1 MQSMSRDKLAERL
14 AEVGQ
19 RRTAAVAA
27 KREASN
33 ELAQLVPQAH
43 RAGISIAEIVR
54 LTGLS
59 RQGVYFLLRE
69 QQ

>member
-1 MQSMSRDKLAERL
+1 MSRDKLAGRL

-19 RRTAAVAA
+19 RRTVAAAA
-27 KREASN
+27 KREASD
-33 ELAQLVPQAH
+33 ELSRLVPQAH
-43 RAGISIAEIVR
+43 RAGITIAEIVR